1 MKLWQRILLIG
12 LIGTVPLFVVS
23 VLMVNMAYRNASNF
37 SVQEEYGIAFER
49 PLEKL
54 LALLPHYE
62 ETARQALAGDALA
75 KADLV
80 PQQQQIDAAMADL
93 TAKYNGDLGRALK
106 FTNTELAVRGR
117 DNARLSN
124 LQSDWNNLKSASLA
138 DAAGGTV
145 VRAMVEIIRTMIIH
159 SGDLSNL
166 ILDNELDS
174 YYLVDISLITLPR
187 TQQLLGDISLQVSDW
202 QRRGEAGAHKDDITA
217 MAALLRQDNLDRIV
231 SSAETALRE
240 DKNFHGISPSLQ
252 TNLPPAVDQFKDSC
266 GTLLDKLDRI
276 AAGENISADELEAA
290 GWDAQLKSIH
300 LWETSTDELQRLLT
314 IRLEVI
320 ESHHIRDY
328 AIIFATL
335 LLVAMI
341 MGFLVHK
348 LLAAQHGAMQMSEE
362 RFRKLIE
369 KAPTAIGISRH
380 GKNIYANQ
388 KYLDMFGYTRADELA
403 GRLIAEQWAPEFR
416 AQVEEYAK
424 KRLAGLPVPSDY
436 EAIALHRDGTKFPV
450 HIAAAVVNLPDGE
463 ANMGFLT
470 DISERRQLED
480 QLRQSQKM
488 EGIGQ
493 LAGGVAHDFNN
504 ILATII
510 MQTELIA
517 MTEGLPAEVEEG
529 LRQVLSY
536 AERAAALTRQ
546 LLLFSRRQVMQPR
559 DLDLNETVTDLVKM
573 LQRIIGEDVRLTLS
587 LHPKPLI
594 THADADMLD
603 QVLMNLAINARDAM
617 PNGGR
622 LIIETAEKMV
632 DEEMLNVYPDLVP
645 GRFAWL
651 SVTDTGSGIPAD
663 ILPRIFEPFFT
674 TKEAGK
680 GTGLGL
686 ATVFGIVRQ
695 HEGWIK
701 VYSETG
707 EGTNFQIFFPATDA
721 TPEAITRV
729 AARPKPRGGTETILL
744 VEDDES
750 VRLLTRMVLEKA
762 GYHLLEAED
771 GAEALTIWNKAGE
784 KIDLL
789 LTDIVMPGGISGR
802 DLATRLQ
809 ERKPGLKVI
818 LASGYSSEMAG
829 RELTL
834 QPGQNFIQKPC
845 SPSELLEL
853 VRLSLDS

>member
-1 MKLWQRILLIG
+1 MKLWQRILFIG

-37 SVQEEYGIAFER
+37 SIQEEYGIAFER
-49 PLEKL
+49 PLENL
-54 LALLPHYE
+54 LASLPHYE
-62 ETARQALAGDALA
+62 ETVREALAGDDAA

-80 PQQQQIDAAMADL
+80 QQQKQIDAAMADL
-93 TAKYNGDLGRALK
+93 AAKYNGDLGRALR
-106 FTNTELAVRGR
+106 FTNTELALRGR
-117 DNARLSN
+117 DSARLSN
-124 LQSDWNNLKSASLA
+124 LQSDWNNLKTASLA

-145 VRAMVEIIRTMIIH
+145 VRAMVEIIRTMIVH

-187 TQQLLGDISLQVSDW
+187 TQQLLGDISLQVGDW
-202 QRRGEAGAHKDDITA
+202 LRHGEAGAHKDEIA
-217 MAALLRQDNLDRIV
+217 SMAALLRQDNLDRIV
-231 SSAETALRE
+231 ASAQTALRE

-252 TNLPPAVDQFKDSC
+252 TNLPPAVDQFKDAC
-266 GTLLDKLDRI
+266 GALLQELDDI
-276 AAGENISADELEAA
+276 AAGNDIPVDEFEDA
-290 GWDAQLKSIH
+290 GWDAQLKSIS
-300 LWETSTDELQRLLT
+300 LWETSTDELEQLLK
-314 IRLEVI
+314 IRLAI
-320 ESHHIRDY
+320 IKKDHLWDY
-328 AIIFATL
+328 AVIFATL
-335 LLVAMI
+335 LVVAVAMS
-341 MGFLVHK
+341 FLVHK
-348 LLAAQHGAMQMSEE
+348 LLAAQHAEMQRSEE
-362 RFRKLIE
+362 RFRRLIE
-369 KAPTAIGISRH
+369 KAPTAIRISRH
-380 GKNIYANQ
+380 GEAIYVNQ
-388 KYLDMFGYTRADELA
+388 KFLDMFGYDREDELV
-403 GRLIAEQWAPEFR
+403 GHPIIEQWSPEFR
-416 AQVEEYAK
+416 AQIADYAR
-424 KRLAGLPVPSDY
+424 KRLVGEPAPSEYEGLV
-436 EAIALHRDGTKFPV
+436 LHRDGSTFTV
-450 HIAAAVVNLPDGE
+450 HVAATVVNLPDGE
-463 ANMGFLT
+463 ANMAFLT
-470 DISERRQLED
+470 DIRDRQQLED

-510 MQTELIA
+510 MQTELVA
-517 MTEGLPAEVEEG
+517 MTEGLPGEVEEG
-529 LRQVLSY
+529 LRQVLTY

-546 LLLFSRRQVMQPR
+546 LLLFSRRQVMQQR

-573 LQRIIGEDVRLTLS
+573 LQRIIGEDVRLQLN

-594 THADADMLD
+594 THADPGMLD

-617 PNGGR
+617 PGGGR
-622 LIIETAEKMV
+622 LIIETSEKMV
-632 DEEMLNVYPDLVP
+632 DEEMLHVYPDLVP

-651 SVTDTGSGIPAD
+651 SVTDTGGGIPAD

-695 HEGWIK
+695 HQGWIK
-701 VYSETG
+701 VYSEMG

-762 GYHLLEAED
+762 GYHLLEAGDGPEALKIWD
-771 GAEALTIWNKAGE
+771 GAVG

-789 LTDIVMPGGISGR
+789 LTDIVMPGMSGR
-802 DLATRLQ
+802 DLAVRLQ
-809 ERKPGLKVI
+809 EKKPGLKVI
-818 LASGYSSEMAG
+818 FASGYSSEMAG
-829 RELTL
+829 RELAL

-853 VRLSLDS
+853 VRRSLDS